1 MNILFEFCVSF
12 RSPLL
17 NRKKLA
23 KQGDDLEAAA
33 AAAVL
38 INIRRIH
45 GFRYFHFLLEIFH
58 NILPC
63 SPTPPPICLKYHT
76 LGFFFLGFYVCTILK
91 VVLNCFCVMNIY
103 HLY

>member
-63 SPTPPPICLKYHT
+63 SLSHARFLFSQVTGSICRGHVWLS
-76 LGFFFLGFYVCTILK
+76 F
-91 VVLNCFCVMNIY
+91 
-103 HLY
+103 